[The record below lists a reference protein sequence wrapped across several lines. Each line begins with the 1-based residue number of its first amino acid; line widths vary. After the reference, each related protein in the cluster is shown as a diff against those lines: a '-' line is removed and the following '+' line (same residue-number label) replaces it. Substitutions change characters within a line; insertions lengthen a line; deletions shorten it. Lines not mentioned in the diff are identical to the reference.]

1 LAALY
6 DSAVTVPG
14 QTIGNKG
21 PGCLGLIGLSVLALV
36 IVSGFAIAIFVHV
49 GPFFNADKG
58 GNTGNEVCTIVHNV
72 DGSSTQNCSHP
83 IKVSP

>member
-1 LAALY
+1 M
-6 DSAVTVPG
+6 TVPG

-36 IVSGFAIAIFVHV
+36 IVSGLAIAIFVHV